1 MRSDGAP
8 ILVLIGPPGAGK
20 TKVGKRVARA
30 LGVGFV
36 DTDKAIV
43 AANGPIADIFANQG
57 ESTFRALEREQV
69 AAALTTNGIVTLG
82 GGAILDPRTQADLRD
97 LRVCLITVDAESVAE
112 RIQGEKRPLLAA
124 GGVAAWKV
132 LVEQRMPVYTRF
144 AARTFDSSGRPM
156 DSVARDVVA
165 WLAEEGVS

>member
-1 MRSDGAP
+1 MLDASP
-8 ILVLIGPPGAGK
+8 LLVLIGPPGAGK

-30 LGVGFV
+30 LGVEFV

-43 AANGPIADIFANQG
+43 AEHGAIADIFATRG
-57 ESTFRALEREQV
+57 ESAFRELEREQV
-69 AAALTTNGIVTLG
+69 EAALRTGGIVTLG
-82 GGAILDPRTQADLRD
+82 GGAILDPRTQAELQG
-97 LRVCLITVDAESVAE
+97 LRVGLITVDAESVEE

-132 LVEQRMPVYTRF
+132 LVEQRMPVYTRL
-144 AARTFDSSGRPM
+144 ATRSFDSSGRPM

>member
-1 MRSDGAP
+1 MSSDPAP

-36 DTDKAIV
+36 DTDKAI
-43 AANGPIADIFANQG
+43 AARHGPIADIFATQG
-57 ESTFRALEREQV
+57 EGAFRALEREQV
-69 AAALTTNGIVTLG
+69 AAALATRGIVTLG
-82 GGAILDPRTQADLRD
+82 AGAILDPRTQADLQE
-97 LRVCLITVDAESVAE
+97 LRVALITVDAESVAE
-112 RIQGEKRPLLAA
+112 RIRGEKRPLLAA

-132 LVEQRMPVYTRF
+132 LVEQRMPVYTRL

-156 DSVARDVVA
+156 DSVALDVAA
-165 WLAEEGVS
+165 WLAADGRS